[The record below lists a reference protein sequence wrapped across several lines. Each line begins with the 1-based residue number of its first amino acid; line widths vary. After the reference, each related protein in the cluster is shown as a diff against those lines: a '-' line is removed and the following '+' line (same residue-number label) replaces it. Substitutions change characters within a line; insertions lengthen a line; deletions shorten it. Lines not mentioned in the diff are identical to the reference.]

1 MKKAILTATVTLL
14 MLTATAQKLHIKKI
28 IDAMEEEPLYLPSSD
43 IVLANPTKTIGA
55 RVSAFID
62 EKDTNIVIRTLN
74 VSMVNIG
81 SNCVEN
87 NELVILFDDDTK
99 ITLTSWNKFNCDG
112 NAWFNLEPNEIETLS
127 KLKIKK
133 IKITNGSTYDSF
145 TSAPKE
151 KDKSYFI
158 ELMQAAKTKNIKV
171 INK

>member
-1 MKKAILTATVTLL
+1 MKKSILTATVALL
-14 MLTATAQKLHIKKI
+14 MLTATAQKIYIKKI
-28 IDAMEEEPLYLPSSD
+28 VDQMEEEPMYLPSSD
-43 IVLANPTKTIGA
+43 MVLSNPTKTIGA

-87 NELVILFDDDTK
+87 NEIVILFDDDTK

-112 NAWFNLEPNEIETLS
+112 NAWFNLETDEIEALS

-133 IKITNGSTYDSF
+133 IKITNGSTFDSF
-145 TSAPKE
+145 TAMPKE

-158 ELMQAAKTKNIKV
+158 ELMQAAKTKNIKT

>member
-1 MKKAILTATVTLL
+1 
-14 MLTATAQKLHIKKI
+14 
-28 IDAMEEEPLYLPSSD
+28 
-43 IVLANPTKTIGA
+43 
-55 RVSAFID
+55 
-62 EKDTNIVIRTLN
+62 
-74 VSMVNIG
+74 MVNIG

-133 IKITNGSTYDSF
+133 IKITNGSTFDSF

-158 ELMQAAKTKNIKV
+158 ELMQAAKTKNIKT